1 MQVADKIEQYRKDG
15 RPVAGCCVEPI
26 QSAGGD
32 NHASPGFFQQLQQIC
47 KQVRHFLFH
56 PVYLKKKIWTPWTIY
71 FYFHRTSLK
80 ITSMNVIYRAG
91 AVT

>member
-56 PVYLKKKIWTPWTIY
+56 PVYFTKKIWTKCIFIFTE
-71 FYFHRTSLK
+71 HL
-80 ITSMNVIYRAG
+80 MNIIYRAG
-91 AVT
+91 KVT

>member
-56 PVYLKKKIWTPWTIY
+56 PVYLDQMY
-71 FYFHRTSLK
+71 FHFHRTFNEYDISC
-80 ITSMNVIYRAG
+80 G
-91 AVT
+91 